1 VAALTSAIE
10 LPTRTKHVILLGT
23 MLGLMVAASNQT
35 VLSTALPQIVT
46 DLGGLELLSWV
57 FTGYM
62 LTSTIIVPIAGKLSD
77 LYGRKP
83 FFLTGVALFMLAS
96 AFGGAAQSMEQLI
109 AVRAIQGLGG
119 GMLISSSSAI
129 IGDMFAP
136 EERGRYQGYYISMFG
151 VASILGPTMGGFITD
166 YLSWRG
172 IFYMNLPF
180 GLAALF
186 LVGTRFP
193 RIVARDMRLPIDWTG
208 VGLLAATLVC
218 LLLALAWAGDVYAW
232 ESPEIAGLLGTA
244 GVLLLL
250 LLYVESKASDPVLP
264 LHLFRNRVFAVCSA
278 LTFLSGV
285 TLVGVL
291 TFMPLFL
298 QGVLGASA
306 TSSGLVISPMMIA
319 VVVASN
325 AGGRIVTGSQRL
337 RWPIVIGSALIVAG
351 MYVLSQFT
359 ATTTWPEAIVGMI
372 LVGIGIGLSVTI
384 VTVAVQN
391 SSPPRYLGVAT
402 SSTQFFRS
410 IGSTLSVAVFGTLI
424 VTGIQSNLDRNLPAN
439 ISETA
444 PAVLVTRLHDADVIL
459 SARGR
464 EEIEQDFLD
473 LGPQG
478 ESLYDQAR
486 GAIEKSL
493 ADAVVQVFVAGF
505 IVAAIALALSFLVP
519 DRPKGDKAR
528 ATGTEG
534 QPAESQTAAS

>member
-1 VAALTSAIE
+1 
-10 LPTRTKHVILLGT
+10 
-23 MLGLMVAASNQT
+23 
-35 VLSTALPQIVT
+35 
-46 DLGGLELLSWV
+46 
-57 FTGYM
+57 
-62 LTSTIIVPIAGKLSD
+62 
-77 LYGRKP
+77 
-83 FFLTGVALFMLAS
+83 
-96 AFGGAAQSMEQLI
+96 
-109 AVRAIQGLGG
+109 
-119 GMLISSSSAI
+119 MLISSSSAI

-180 GLAALF
+180 GFAALF

-193 RIVARDMRLPIDWTG
+193 RIAARDVRLPIDWTG

-232 ESPEIAGLLGTA
+232 ESPEIAGLLSAA
-244 GVLLLL
+244 GVLLLV
-250 LLYVESKASDPVLP
+250 LLYVETKAPDPVLP
-264 LHLFRNRVFAVCSA
+264 LHLFRNRVFAVCSG

-325 AGGRIVTGSQRL
+325 AGGRIATGSQRL
-337 RWPIVIGSALIVAG
+337 RWPIVIGSALIVGG
-351 MYVLSQFT
+351 MYVLAQFT
-359 ATTTWPEAIVGMI
+359 ATTTWPEAIVGMV
-372 LVGIGIGLSVTI
+372 LVGVGIGLSITI

-391 SSPPRYLGVAT
+391 SSPPRDLGVAT

-439 ISETA
+439 VTESA
-444 PAVLVTRLHDADVIL
+444 PAALVTRLHDADVVL
-459 SARGR
+459 SAQGR
-464 EEIEQDFLD
+464 ENIEQDFLD

-486 GAIEKSL
+486 VAIEKSL

-505 IVAAIALALSFLVP
+505 IVSAIALALSFLVP
-519 DRPKGDKAR
+519 DRPRRGAAR
-528 ATGTEG
+528 ATETEG
-534 QPAESQTAAS
+534 QPSETQTAAS

>member
-1 VAALTSAIE
+1 MTSAIE

-35 VLSTALPQIVT
+35 VLSTALPRIVT
-46 DLGGLELLSWV
+46 DLGGLSFLSWV

-83 FFLTGVALFMLAS
+83 FFLTGVALFMIAS
-96 AFGGAAQSMEQLI
+96 AAGGAAQSMEQLI
-109 AVRAIQGLGG
+109 LVRAVQGLGG

-136 EERGRYQGYYISMFG
+136 EQRGRYQGYYISMFG

-180 GLAALF
+180 GFAALF

-193 RIVARDMRLPIDWTG
+193 RIASRDVRLPIDWTG

-232 ESPEIAGLLGTA
+232 GSPEITGLLSAA
-244 GVLLLL
+244 GVLLLA
-250 LLYVESKASDPVLP
+250 LLYVESKAPDPVLP
-264 LHLFRNRVFAVCSA
+264 LHLFRNRVFAVCSG

-325 AGGRIVTGSQRL
+325 AGGRIATGSQRL

-351 MYVLSQFT
+351 MYVLARFT
-359 ATTTWPEAIVGMI
+359 ATTTWPEAIVGMV

-391 SSPPRYLGVAT
+391 SSPPRHLGVAT

-424 VTGIQSNLDRNLPAN
+424 VTGIQTNLDRNLPA
-439 ISETA
+439 SVTDAA
-444 PAVLVTRLHDADVIL
+444 PAALVQRLHDADVVL
-459 SARGR
+459 SAQGR
-464 EEIEQDFLD
+464 ENIERDFLD
-473 LGPQG
+473 LGPGG

-486 GAIEKSL
+486 VAIEKSL

-519 DRPKGDKAR
+519 DQPRRVEHAAETKGQSSE
-528 ATGTEG
+528 T
-534 QPAESQTAAS
+534 QTAAS